1 MGATPTAST
10 SWAGPVAA
18 ASALSDTALRAA
30 LAGGMEPRV
39 TTQPLLHSQRG
50 TPLTFAD
57 LGIAFPRAFGDG
69 SSLSMTPLFSNGT
82 FPARQAIIAESP
94 AVYAFQTDGVQ
105 YDQYEVSIPLSRVH
119 TCYAALAEKLYGNE
133 QRWRGFRAPGLLR
146 FVKEER
152 GLLSPTNGGARAYI
166 NVEDYGAFPLW
177 HRPACLRCAY
187 QRAIHAASRQSST

>member
-1 MGATPTAST
+1 MGAAPTAST

-18 ASALSDTALRAA
+18 ASTLSDTALRAA

-69 SSLSMTPLFSNGT
+69 SSLSMTPLFANGT

-94 AVYAFQTDGVQ
+94 AVYAFQTDGIQ
-105 YDQYEVSIPLSRVH
+105 YGAFALWISWHACALLTARYIHSADQYEVSIPLSRVH
-119 TCYAALAEKLYGNE
+119 TCYAALAEKLYGSE

-146 FVKEER
+146 FVKQES
-152 GLLSPTNGGARAYI
+152 GLLSPTNGAPRA
-166 NVEDYGAFPLW
+166 
-177 HRPACLRCAY
+177 
-187 QRAIHAASRQSST
+187 